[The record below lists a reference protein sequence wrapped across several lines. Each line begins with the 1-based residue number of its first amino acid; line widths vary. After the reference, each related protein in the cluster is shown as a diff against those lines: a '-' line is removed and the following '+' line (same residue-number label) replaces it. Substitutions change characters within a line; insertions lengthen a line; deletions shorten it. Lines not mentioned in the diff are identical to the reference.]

1 MSDKNKPFGQD
12 ELDQKVADA
21 GKLRT
26 IDNLD
31 PINEKLDE
39 SNLTKFLNY
48 FDHTYMDRSK
58 PKGPDYL
65 IIDNFVDYFGIDY
78 TDLFRAKGLAEV
90 ISNAA
95 CS

>member
-1 MSDKNKPFGQD
+1 MSDKNKPVNQD

-48 FDHTYMDRSK
+48 FDYTYMDRSK

-78 TDLFRAKGLAEV
+78 TDLIRAKG
-90 ISNAA
+90 
-95 CS
+95 